1 MPPPY
6 SFPVAIIVCPQP
18 VAAEIG
24 LEVMRRGGN
33 AVDAAVTCAF
43 VQGVIDPQMCG
54 IGGCGVMLVH
64 SPRSGDAVLEFYA
77 TAGGRSREDQWED
90 RFIRQAA
97 DRYGYVLDGWVNDVG
112 HQSVAVPGTVAGL
125 HEALTRF
132 GTITWAQAIEPSIP
146 LARDGFPVT
155 GYMHGYWTTDYG
167 PDVVP
172 NQQRIQAMP
181 AARGIYTLDGAQVY
195 IGARMVQADYARTLE
210 RLAAGGPDI
219 FSKGE
224 IADEIST
231 DFEANGGFIT
241 KEDLAGYTVNVTE
254 PLRGTYRGLSVAAAG
269 PPAGG
274 LTLLQMLN
282 FLDGCDMGGHGGP
295 TTESARLLVEAM
307 AWAVADRELH
317 IADPRF
323 IEIPTGA
330 LADKDY
336 AARARQVVAAGAGA
350 HDRSDTT
357 QVCCVDDAGNAG
369 SLTHTLGSASVVV
382 TPGLGFGYN
391 DYMNCFDPRPGRPNS
406 IRPGKTRVTMMTPTL
421 VFDKGGSLRVCVG
434 APGGTKIVTG
444 VLQVL
449 ANVLDHHMS
458 PVEAVSAPRIAF
470 QGDVVQAEA
479 RIPLAVCQGLEKL
492 GYVVNRRTLNYDSY
506 FSRPQVIVAEP
517 DGFLHGASDPRK
529 DGGTALDT
537 MTT

>member
-1 MPPPY
+1 M
-6 SFPVAIIVCPQP
+6 IVCPQP
-18 VAAEIG
+18 QAAEIG

-54 IGGCGVMLVH
+54 LGGCGAMLVH
-64 SPRSGDAVLEFYA
+64 NPQGGETLLEFYA
-77 TAGGRSREDQWED
+77 TAGSRAREDQWESL
-90 RFIRQAA
+90 FIREAA

-112 HQSVAVPGTVAGL
+112 YQSVAVPGTVAGL
-125 HEALTRF
+125 HDALTRF
-132 GTITWAQAIEPSIP
+132 GTISWEEAIEPAIP

-155 GYMHGYWTTDYG
+155 GFVHGYWTTDYG

-172 NQQRIQAMP
+172 NLQRIQATP
-181 AARGIYTLDGAQVY
+181 AARAIYTHEGSLYA
-195 IGARMVQADYARTLE
+195 IGEIMVQADLARTLE
-210 RLAAGGPDI
+210 RLASEGPDV
-219 FSKGE
+219 FYRGA
-224 IADEIST
+224 IADAIAA
-231 DFEANGGFIT
+231 DFAGNGGFVT
-241 KEDLAGYTVNVTE
+241 KDDLAGYQVNVTE
-254 PLRGTYRGLSVAAAG
+254 PIRGSYRDLQVAAAG

-282 FLDGCDMGGHGGP
+282 FLEGYDIGAAGWP
-295 TTESARLLVEAM
+295 STEAARLLVEAM
-307 AWAVADRELH
+307 AWAVADREMH

-323 IEIPTGA
+323 VDIPVGA
-330 LADKDY
+330 LADKQY
-336 AARARQVVAAGAGA
+336 AAKAREVIAY
-350 HDRSDTT
+350 RSDTT
-357 QVCCVDDAGNAG
+357 HICVVDDGCNAV
-369 SLTHTLGSASVVV
+369 SLTHTLGSASAVV

-406 IRPGKTRVTMMTPTL
+406 VRPGKTRVTMMTPTM
-421 VFDKGGSLRVCVG
+421 VFDGHKLRVCVG

-449 ANVLDHHMS
+449 LNVLDHDMS
-458 PVEAVSAPRIAF
+458 PVEAVSAHRVDF
-470 QGDVVQAEA
+470 QGDEVQAEA
-479 RIPLAVCQGLEKL
+479 RIPREVCDGLERS

-517 DGFLHGASDPRK
+517 DGYLSGASDPRK

-537 MTT
+537 ETK